1 MKLIWQTEIKYVLQ
15 MRNPFANDYN
25 NIIVHTFVLQLCPFS
40 KSSIEDGELICNKK
54 SNLLD
59 KIFY

>member
-1 MKLIWQTEIKYVLQ
+1 

-25 NIIVHTFVLQLCPFS
+25 NIIVHTFVLQFCPFS